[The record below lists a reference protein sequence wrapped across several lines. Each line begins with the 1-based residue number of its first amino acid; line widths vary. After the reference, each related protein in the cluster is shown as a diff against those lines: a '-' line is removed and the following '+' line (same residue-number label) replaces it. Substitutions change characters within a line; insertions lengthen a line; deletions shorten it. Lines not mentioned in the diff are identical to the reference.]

1 MEKVSPLIYTSTVSC
16 KESLQNQHF
25 SKRVSINN
33 SSNVNSGL
41 PLMCFQ
47 LLTNHGV
54 PFKPQQALS
63 EQLLQLPTRLS
74 TCFDGEP
81 LGQFCFGPPLPPFSI
96 QCPNKDLITILS
108 RENFTSD
115 NACRKDGTALDL
127 ASGDLCLGEIL
138 TLQLFF
144 QTNQE
149 QSFGKIIPHEGLLV
163 FLYLTP
169 TNTTPALS
177 LNVLVY
183 S

>member
-1 MEKVSPLIYTSTVSC
+1 
-16 KESLQNQHF
+16 
-25 SKRVSINN
+25 
-33 SSNVNSGL
+33 
-41 PLMCFQ
+41 MCFQ

-74 TCFDGEP
+74 TCFEGEP
-81 LGQFCFGPPLPPFSI
+81 LGQFCFGPTPPPSSL
-96 QCPNKDLITILS
+96 QGPNKDLITILS

-144 QTNQE
+144 RQIRSKPLAK
-149 QSFGKIIPHEGLLV
+149 SFPMKACWCFCISHPPTPHR
-163 FLYLTP
+163 P
-169 TNTTPALS
+169 
-177 LNVLVY
+177 
-183 S
+183 